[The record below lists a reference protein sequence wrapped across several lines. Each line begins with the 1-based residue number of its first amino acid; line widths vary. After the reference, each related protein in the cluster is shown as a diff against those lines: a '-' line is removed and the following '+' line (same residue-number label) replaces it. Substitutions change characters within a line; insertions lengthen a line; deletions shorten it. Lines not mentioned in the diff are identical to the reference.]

1 MRWLSAA
8 LWLLI
13 VCASPSAAQHAP
25 KSGPPSHKS
34 QHRNAHPSHPMRNS
48 RPKHHSMTATGGT
61 FLPVR
66 YMQPQQSASAT
77 PKNTSASSGSTSGSR
92 SSSASS
98 KKKKSGK
105 KSKRSRREPMQKA
118 PTPERISEIQS
129 SLARGGYY
137 EGEPNGKWDANA
149 VAAMQ
154 KFQSANGLDASGKLD
169 APSLQKLGLGSGIAG
184 VSAPKPACCSSTP
197 HEGSSCCSAAPA
209 GNSPAP
215 STPSAPAKPAA
226 AAPAPATSTSASS
239 NSAPA
244 SASNIAPASAPSATA
259 STASNAGANAKA
271 SQR

>member
-8 LWLLI
+8 LWLFV
-13 VCASPSAAQHAP
+13 VCASTSAAQHAP
-25 KSGPPSHKS
+25 KSGPPSHKP

-77 PKNTSASSGSTSGSR
+77 PKNTSASSGSASGSR

-105 KSKRSRREPMQKA
+105 KSKRSHREPMQKA

-137 EGEPNGKWDANA
+137 EGEPNGKWDANT

-184 VSAPKPACCSSTP
+184 VSAPKPACCSSP

-215 STPSAPAKPAA
+215 SAPSTPAKPAA
-226 AAPAPATSTSASS
+226 AAPAPATSL
-239 NSAPA
+239 
-244 SASNIAPASAPSATA
+244 SAPSATA